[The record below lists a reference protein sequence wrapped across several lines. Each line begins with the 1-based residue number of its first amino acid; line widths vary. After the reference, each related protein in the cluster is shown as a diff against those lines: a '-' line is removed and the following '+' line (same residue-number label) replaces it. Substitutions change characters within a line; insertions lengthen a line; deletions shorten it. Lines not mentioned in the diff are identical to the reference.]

1 MPKKF
6 FAQTHPYLPYA
17 RATFLGDSR
26 ASRGVKK
33 RNWNISRSLYSY
45 ALKFSAFILLN
56 EIFQMRPFSY
66 PGELNKSRF
75 WIFNFFG
82 GRVFIGRKKSEAG
95 GLFQKKYFFLMSN
108 DLNDQ
113 KMQRNLWYKASN
125 RRYDFLKNAKFS
137 RHNFLLVWKNE
148 VYSSVYIL
156 RLAFNCFHYIPIS
169 LVLVFR
175 HKKVKFNFIIR
186 LTIIA

>member
-1 MPKKF
+1 MHLRIRKIRGMLPKRYPPISFIFGLMIVLWKKWNLPKKF

-33 RNWNISRSLYSY
+33 INWNISRSLYSY

-75 WIFNFFG
+75 WIFNFFWWS
-82 GRVFIGRKKSEAG
+82 RFHRPKKSEAG
-95 GLFQKKYFFLMSN
+95 GLFQKNIFSWCLMTWMIRKCKEIFGTKLQTG
-108 DLNDQ
+108 D
-113 KMQRNLWYKASN
+113 M
-125 RRYDFLKNAKFS
+125 
-137 RHNFLLVWKNE
+137 
-148 VYSSVYIL
+148 IL
-156 RLAFNCFHYIPIS
+156 
-169 LVLVFR
+169 
-175 HKKVKFNFIIR
+175 
-186 LTIIA
+186 